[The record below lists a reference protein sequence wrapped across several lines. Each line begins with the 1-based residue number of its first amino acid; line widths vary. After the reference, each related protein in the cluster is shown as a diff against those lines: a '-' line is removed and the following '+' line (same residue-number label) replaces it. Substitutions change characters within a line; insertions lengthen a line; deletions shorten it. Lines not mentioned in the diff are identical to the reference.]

1 MKKTFSAV
9 VLLVLASNAFA
20 SSEQSLAPE
29 NTIRMTAIERTPAKE
44 IQVSALT
51 PIPIITTSVDHG
63 DSLQGT
69 VNKWRTLG
77 GENERLSQKANE
89 AVERME
95 DHNCSI
101 RMPVYKDT
109 TGRFQPRDGL
119 AAITCVTAVGPVV
132 VSEVT
137 GHIVGADQM
146 EGVTDP
152 KGEKGFFVTHSDID
166 IPVE

>member
-69 VNKWRTLG
+69 VNK
-77 GENERLSQKANE
+77 
-89 AVERME
+89 V
-95 DHNCSI
+95 
-101 RMPVYKDT
+101 
-109 TGRFQPRDGL
+109 
-119 AAITCVTAVGPVV
+119 
-132 VSEVT
+132 
-137 GHIVGADQM
+137 AD
-146 EGVTDP
+146 
-152 KGEKGFFVTHSDID
+152 SRR
-166 IPVE
+166 